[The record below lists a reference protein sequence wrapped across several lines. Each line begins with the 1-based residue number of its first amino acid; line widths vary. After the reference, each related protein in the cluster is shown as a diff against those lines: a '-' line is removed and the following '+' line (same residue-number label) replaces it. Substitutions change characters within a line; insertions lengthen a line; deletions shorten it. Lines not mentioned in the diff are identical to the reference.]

1 MTSPDSTP
9 PNKLSD
15 SSGVMSA
22 SKAAQAGGIV
32 RALWQKWVSGTSGKR
47 VEGKT
52 KNTMLPVLIEVFAGF
67 SKLDGEVDGEEID
80 SSLGY
85 LRYDYP
91 EAIYSELRRLYAE
104 ALNQEQDLTR
114 RAKELARTLSEDQK
128 ILLGVQL
135 YLLISHAQSNRR
147 QMVEYYLFMTNLG
160 IAAQAI
166 DIVYQLNAG
175 NEFSKDDPFIGKGTQ
190 PLETIRI
197 ASSKP
202 CDVLLR
208 SISGNCSVIAFR
220 YQNLVLLKN
229 TGSVPILVRSRRQ
242 PPGDFS
248 RLYQGERV
256 VLDDVTLDYGD
267 LVSYFNAKRTLTGT
281 QLYLTL
287 TDGGNA
293 EISEQRARGTNLR
306 ISFGLGVTI
315 EALRDTDATLGGQK
329 LKDGVIIDAS
339 IEDSIVAKGEVE
351 ISLRDLRRRAR
362 EFGGQFRL
370 EGSRNTYLVSN
381 NPDLLEEGDILLSQ
395 ETEGEILLRIEC
407 QYAQKTGALEVLRS
421 PRVIL
426 VDNLP
431 VRDRC
436 LLSDGDTITLNDGQ
450 FLRCHFSDRIIE
462 EERNVIRQIEL
473 KEAAHRFDS
482 RDTALDGISLTARRG
497 EMICVMGPSGCG
509 KSTLLRV
516 LGGQLKPKSG
526 EVLMNGLALYSNIE
540 SLSSYIAYIPQED
553 AFDPLLRVDENL
565 DFSVAV
571 RCPHLRVEDRRK
583 RVDAKLS
590 ELGLSELRKR
600 LAGTPQQKFLSGGER
615 KRLNAGLD
623 MIGISDVYLF
633 DEPTSGLSSKDS
645 EHVLEIIRSL
655 ARNKIV
661 FASIHQPSV
670 RLLQMFDKALLLDKG
685 GKMVYFGTPQGMLEY
700 FWNAYNEETGPSTEI
715 GPMPEGLTPDYVFD
729 VMETPLRDISG
740 DVIQEKS
747 ADGHLVAARR
757 FPPNF
762 WRDRYQNHIVMESM
776 DRVGS
781 GEPKK
786 SRDET
791 ALAVGS
797 VASRKAPKAPQH
809 TIREEGILFS
819 TLVKRAF
826 LSKLRNRANL
836 LTTLLEA
843 PMLAVLIATVL
854 RYSEEDRYTF
864 ASAFHIPTYLFMSLV
879 VSMFLGLT
887 NSADEIIRDRH
898 TLSRERNHNLRT
910 FYYLI
915 GKVLSLGTFALIQCV
930 IYLLIGN
937 YILEIREMFAIHLWW
952 MFLTSLTGVFLG
964 LLVSSLV
971 HDSRTALNTIPLMLI
986 PQIILGGALI
996 KYEEMNKNLDLVYS
1010 IRRWTGDKTTPEGD
1024 SASKLNVPFV
1034 CQFMPLRWSYEAILI
1049 SQSKLNPLT
1058 RNQDFLEDEI
1068 QALVSLPRD
1077 VELTPEQRNK
1087 LELAKQALAIISGLQ
1102 SRKPDEISGQL
1113 RLIRNA
1119 VRSGVLEQELLD
1131 ELQSE
1136 SKGTSA
1142 EEIYVNRKVL
1152 DLVTKAEMERE
1163 DYRRRVS
1170 PNVFFGTVKTY
1181 LNTVFSTLWINGV
1194 VIFLALAVI
1203 LAVIH
1208 FSLKRQLTR
1217 V

>member
-1 MTSPDSTP
+1 M
-9 PNKLSD
+9 
-15 SSGVMSA
+15 
-22 SKAAQAGGIV
+22 
-32 RALWQKWVSGTSGKR
+32 
-47 VEGKT
+47 
-52 KNTMLPVLIEVFAGF
+52 
-67 SKLDGEVDGEEID
+67 
-80 SSLGY
+80 
-85 LRYDYP
+85 
-91 EAIYSELRRLYAE
+91 
-104 ALNQEQDLTR
+104 
-114 RAKELARTLSEDQK
+114 
-128 ILLGVQL
+128 
-135 YLLISHAQSNRR
+135 
-147 QMVEYYLFMTNLG
+147 
-160 IAAQAI
+160 
-166 DIVYQLNAG
+166 
-175 NEFSKDDPFIGKGTQ
+175 
-190 PLETIRI
+190 
-197 ASSKP
+197 
-202 CDVLLR
+202 
-208 SISGNCSVIAFR
+208 
-220 YQNLVLLKN
+220 
-229 TGSVPILVRSRRQ
+229 
-242 PPGDFS
+242 
-248 RLYQGERV
+248 
-256 VLDDVTLDYGD
+256 
-267 LVSYFNAKRTLTGT
+267 
-281 QLYLTL
+281 
-287 TDGGNA
+287 
-293 EISEQRARGTNLR
+293 
-306 ISFGLGVTI
+306 
-315 EALRDTDATLGGQK
+315 
-329 LKDGVIIDAS
+329 
-339 IEDSIVAKGEVE
+339 
-351 ISLRDLRRRAR
+351 
-362 EFGGQFRL
+362 
-370 EGSRNTYLVSN
+370 
-381 NPDLLEEGDILLSQ
+381 
-395 ETEGEILLRIEC
+395 
-407 QYAQKTGALEVLRS
+407 
-421 PRVIL
+421 
-426 VDNLP
+426 
-431 VRDRC
+431 
-436 LLSDGDTITLNDGQ
+436 
-450 FLRCHFSDRIIE
+450 
-462 EERNVIRQIEL
+462 
-473 KEAAHRFDS
+473 
-482 RDTALDGISLTARRG
+482 
-497 EMICVMGPSGCG
+497 
-509 KSTLLRV
+509 
-516 LGGQLKPKSG
+516 
-526 EVLMNGLALYSNIE
+526 
-540 SLSSYIAYIPQED
+540 
-553 AFDPLLRVDENL
+553 
-565 DFSVAV
+565 
-571 RCPHLRVEDRRK
+571 
-583 RVDAKLS
+583 
-590 ELGLSELRKR
+590 
-600 LAGTPQQKFLSGGER
+600 
-615 KRLNAGLD
+615 
-623 MIGISDVYLF
+623 
-633 DEPTSGLSSKDS
+633 
-645 EHVLEIIRSL
+645 
-655 ARNKIV
+655 
-661 FASIHQPSV
+661 
-670 RLLQMFDKALLLDKG
+670 
-685 GKMVYFGTPQGMLEY
+685 
-700 FWNAYNEETGPSTEI
+700 
-715 GPMPEGLTPDYVFD
+715 
-729 VMETPLRDISG
+729 
-740 DVIQEKS
+740 
-747 ADGHLVAARR
+747 
-757 FPPNF
+757 
-762 WRDRYQNHIVMESM
+762 
-776 DRVGS
+776 
-781 GEPKK
+781 
-786 SRDET
+786 
-791 ALAVGS
+791 
-797 VASRKAPKAPQH
+797 H

-1181 LNTVFSTLWINGV
+1181 FNTVFSTLWINGV